1 MKGARGSVTILARPC
16 GGDTLFLAATGVR
29 VPPEKVMKRTVRGAV
44 VSVVAALGAAA
55 ASPACVEYP
64 QSIIVLKTVEPE
76 FKEDTN
82 TCVVSPGS
90 DALINGVLDLE
101 VSEGGYVGALVVK
114 NQLRSAEK
122 PEKARVETG
131 AVYLLGASVRLTF
144 AGGLPVTS
152 DRAGQL
158 GNEFRTSGSGY
169 LAPGDEAGITVN
181 LIDGAAARTIKAQ
194 LGSYL
199 KQVPPAEPVDI
210 VVANVRVQGQTL
222 GGLSIESQEF
232 QFPITVCRGCLV
244 KFFPDNAVPQNPSL
258 PPNLC
263 SVSGD
268 AAKEQKVPCNIGQNR
283 PVDCNLCPAS
293 ATFCKTGQ
301 RAL

>member
-1 MKGARGSVTILARPC
+1 MARPR
-16 GGDTLFLAATGVR
+16 GGDTLFRAATGVR

-44 VSVVAALGAAA
+44 VGVVSALGAAA

-76 FKEDTN
+76 LKEDTN

-90 DALINGVLDLE
+90 EALINGVLDVE
-101 VSEGGYVGALVVK
+101 VNEGGYVGALIVK
-114 NQLRSAEK
+114 NQLRTAATT
-122 PEKARVETG
+122 EKARVETS

-144 AGGLPVTS
+144 AGGQPVSS
-152 DRAGQL
+152 DRGGQE

-169 LAPGDEAGITVN
+169 IAPGGEAGITVN

-199 KQVPPAEPVDI
+199 KRTPPSEPVDI

-244 KFFPDNAVPQNPSL
+244 KFFPDPARPENK
-258 PPNLC
+258 C
-263 SVSGD
+263 SVPAES
-268 AAKEQKVPCNIGQNR
+268 AKDQKVPCNIGQNR
-283 PVDCNLCPAS
+283 QVDCNLCPAT
-293 ATFCKTGQ
+293 ATFCTTGKY
-301 RAL
+301 AL

>member
-1 MKGARGSVTILARPC
+1 MNRARGNVTILARPC

-64 QSIIVLKTVEPE
+64 QSIIVTKTVEPE
-76 FKEDTN
+76 LKEDTN
-82 TCVVSPGS
+82 TCLVNPGAE
-90 DALINGVLDLE
+90 ALINGVLDLE
-101 VSEGGYVGALVVK
+101 VSEGGYVGALIVK
-114 NQLRSAEK
+114 NQLRIAAY

-152 DRAGQL
+152 DRGGQQ

-169 LAPGDEAGITVN
+169 LPPGGEAGITVN

-199 KQVPPAEPVDI
+199 KQTPPAEAVDI

-222 GGLSIESQEF
+222 GGLSVESQEF

-244 KFFPDNAVPQNPSL
+244 KFFEDKANPT
-258 PPNLC
+258 NKC
-263 SVSGD
+263 SVPGD
-268 AAKEQKVPCNIGQNR
+268 ALKEQKVPCNIGQNR
-283 PVDCNLCPAS
+283 AIECNLCPDS

-301 RAL
+301 RVL